1 MIYLP
6 RELLKDP
13 ENEKKVHRILEE
25 FNQDLVPE
33 GQDLKQEAIKQL
45 KALGEDR
52 VIKGLKSG
60 LFSTVP

>member
-33 GQDLKQEAIKQL
+33 GQDLLQ
-45 KALGEDR
+45 
-52 VIKGLKSG
+52 GL
-60 LFSTVP
+60 